1 MVAVTRDSI
10 RPFAKNSNLPDTKSS
25 LFRAGYKKYSSFV
38 VNQSIQH
45 LRKVFYLL
53 NPEQDSNLSSSL
65 KHNTGVTANHRYAT
79 LPGLQPLHDGD
90 SSNKRYPQNQYNL

>member
-10 RPFAKNSNLPDTKSS
+10 RPFAKNSNLPDPKSS

-53 NPEQDSNLSSSL
+53 NPEQDSNHSLSS
-65 KHNTGVTANHRYAT
+65 KDNTGGRITNLEYAT
-79 LPGLQPLHDGD
+79 THTF
-90 SSNKRYPQNQYNL
+90 SVTSTRW